1 MRLGTNS
8 WSADENDYVNSACRE
23 KRKLILS
30 FGDITLANGLF
41 QKKNQ
46 TGSAEDILFWK
57 AAWDFWIFYFTP
69 GNSKQSKAL
78 PLETPQNCVTPLG
91 NFQA

>member
-1 MRLGTNS
+1 MRIGTNS

-46 TGSAEDILFWK
+46 TGGTEDILFEK
-57 AAWDFWIFYFTP
+57 PPGIFGFFTL
-69 GNSKQSKAL
+69 AL
-78 PLETPQNCVTPLG
+78 EIPKKTRLHL
-91 NFQA
+91 